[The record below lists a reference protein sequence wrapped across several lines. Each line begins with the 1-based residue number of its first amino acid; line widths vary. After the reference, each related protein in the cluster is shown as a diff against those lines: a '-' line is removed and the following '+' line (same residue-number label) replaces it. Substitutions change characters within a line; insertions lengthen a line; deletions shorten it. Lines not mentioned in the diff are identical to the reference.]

1 MKKFVTMA
9 VAMLAVL
16 SLTGSCSKDDSGVTP
31 PDPDPGKEVPDTPGN
46 EDVKPLTKV
55 PFNKGLNLS
64 DWFNVSDIRYFKAD
78 TYTDKDF
85 DNLKSLGIDALRLPL
100 NFPIFMGGAPEY
112 KFSDSFLT
120 ALDKAVDMALKRDMY
135 IILDQHSYYGS
146 RMFPEGYGEQLVSAG
161 LRQLAQ
167 RYKDRSDHLIIEL
180 FNEPGGTYLEA
191 NWPEM
196 QKRLIAG
203 IRAIDK
209 NRILIVTGYG
219 CMIDEL
225 MKLPEYDDKRLIHTF
240 HFYNPFIF
248 THQGANWDNN
258 PLQNIGAVDFPYDA
272 TTMPAAPESFN
283 GNAEYT
289 GYYNS
294 YPAQGTE
301 KYIGDLLMNLYS
313 WASQNGRLLFC
324 GEFGTLTSAPSE
336 SRARWYKTV
345 CDYFA
350 AYGIS
355 WTAWEYRD
363 TKTPNFGI
371 FKGANIFESNL
382 DVDLCDAMGLTVPES
397 YRTGCPEVVI
407 FDDEI
412 PFWWQQGGKWEGYE
426 PKIDFMCK
434 ENPEGGS
441 LNCIRWDVDDKWG
454 GLVMTPWPVA
464 DFSRQHSAGANLE
477 FSIRADREFDSLTV
491 RFTQYKEGA
500 AWQWRNMVEI
510 CTSKGGSS
518 DINFAADGQWHRVSI
533 PLSKFY
539 IHGTQGDWKDAPG
552 AGDEGFAWDCINHI
566 EFVPEGNGNLVG
578 KTIYLDNIR
587 IRK

>member
-16 SLTGSCSKDDSGVTP
+16 SLTGSCSKDNSGVTP

-78 TYTDKDF
+78 TYTDMDF

-100 NFPIFMGGAPEY
+100 NFPVFMGGAPEY

-135 IILDQHSYYGS
+135 VILDQHSYYGS

-180 FNEPGGTYLEA
+180 FNEPGGTYLES

-196 QKRLIAG
+196 QKRLIAE

-225 MKLPEYDDKRLIHTF
+225 MKLPEYDDTRLIHTF

-258 PLQNIGAVDFPYDA
+258 PLQHIGAVDFPYDA
-272 TTMPAAPESFN
+272 TTMPAAPEFFN

-289 GYYNS
+289 EYYNS

-301 KYIGDLLMNLYS
+301 KYIGDLLMNVYS
-313 WASQNGRLLFC
+313 WASQHGKLLFC
-324 GEFGTLTSAPSE
+324 GEFGTLTSAPSG

-382 DVDLCDAMGLTVPES
+382 DVDLCDAMGLTIPES

-464 DFSRQHSAGANLE
+464 DFSRQHSAGASLE
-477 FSIRADREFDSLTV
+477 FSIRADSEFDSLTV

-566 EFVPEGNGNLVG
+566 EFVPEGKENLVG